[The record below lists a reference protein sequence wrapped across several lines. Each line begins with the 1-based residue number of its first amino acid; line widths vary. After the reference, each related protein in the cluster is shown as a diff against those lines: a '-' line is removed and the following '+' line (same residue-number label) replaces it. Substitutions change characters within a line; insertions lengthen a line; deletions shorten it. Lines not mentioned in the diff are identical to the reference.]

1 MNRLTSVF
9 KVTQNRPKDQIIK
22 KKSKLCTRF
31 SYQVRLLDIRVLGSK
46 CMSKWTGQETLAQ
59 DDPEMW
65 ALVKE
70 EKMRQKQG
78 LELIAS
84 EVNFLNEK

>member
-1 MNRLTSVF
+1 MNRLPSVF
-9 KVTQNRPKDQIIK
+9 KVIK
-22 KKSKLCTRF
+22 YENIENKIYTRF
-31 SYQVRLLDIRVLGSK
+31 SSQVRLPDIRVLRSK

-65 ALVKE
+65 GLIKE

-84 EVNFLNEK
+84 EVNFL